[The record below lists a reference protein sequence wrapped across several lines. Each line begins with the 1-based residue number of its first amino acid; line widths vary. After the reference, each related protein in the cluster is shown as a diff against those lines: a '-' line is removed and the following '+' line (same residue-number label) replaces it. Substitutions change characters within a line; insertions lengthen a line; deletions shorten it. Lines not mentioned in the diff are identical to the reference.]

1 MLLILGFKRD
11 GFAMRP
17 LSLTII
23 LVITNMQLT
32 ILKSQVLMDILAE
45 SENMHVDRT
54 MTLKTY

>member
-11 GFAMRP
+11 GFAMRL